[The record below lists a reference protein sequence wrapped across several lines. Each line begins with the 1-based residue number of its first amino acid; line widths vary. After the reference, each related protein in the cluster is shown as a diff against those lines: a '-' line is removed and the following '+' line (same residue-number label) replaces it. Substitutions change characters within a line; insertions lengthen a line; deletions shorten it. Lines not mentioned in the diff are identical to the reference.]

1 MDLPEKYTL
10 SIYTVTG
17 ELVWSQDEGHQDAGD
32 GITFWDLRSINNQE
46 VSPGLYIFTLD
57 AESGAGSTRKTECS
71 HIGKFAIVR

>member
-17 ELVWSQDEGHQDAGD
+17 ELVWEQNELHENAGD
-32 GITFWDLRSINNQE
+32 GITFCDLRSVNNQE
-46 VSPGLYIFTLD
+46 VSPGLYIYTLD
-57 AESGAGSTRKTECS
+57 AESGSSRQSECS

>member
-1 MDLPEKYTL
+1 MDLPEKYSL

-17 ELVWSQDEGHQDAGD
+17 ELVWSQDESHQDAGD

-57 AESGAGSTRKTECS
+57 AESGTGSSVCS